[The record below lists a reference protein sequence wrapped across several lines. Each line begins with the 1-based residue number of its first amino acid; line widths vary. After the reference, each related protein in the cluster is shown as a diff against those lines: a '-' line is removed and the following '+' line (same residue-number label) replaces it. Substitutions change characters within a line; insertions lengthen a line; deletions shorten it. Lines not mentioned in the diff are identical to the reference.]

1 MRNFKRFGRKW
12 QGGWIQAAIPIAS
25 ALIGAIG
32 ANQAAKTAAAGG
44 QTTQVREPWGPA
56 SPYLQASMQQAQGW
70 GASPL
75 PYANPSEMVAPLNP
89 LQLASVPAQ
98 VGAAGASQDVANAG
112 AGGIMP
118 FLTGQM
124 MDVNQ
129 NPWLQAA
136 IQASVRPQVENY
148 AENILPNIRG
158 SFGGTDAFDNSRQ
171 GIAEGIASRGLTQS
185 IADTAARMSNAGY
198 NTGMQATQNAFS
210 QVPTVQS
217 GLMMPGQQVWNVGA
231 ALQGQEQQLANA
243 RGLYDQPFNLYNAAG
258 GAAGTQ
264 TTQAPVPTQNPLLAG
279 VGGALTGMQMY
290 DIWKRSQTGQ
300 NVYPVQEMVPGQ
312 YSTTNVQYG

>member
-1 MRNFKRFGRKW
+1 
-12 QGGWIQAAIPIAS
+12 
-25 ALIGAIG
+25 LIGAIG
-32 ANQAAKTAAAGG
+32 ANQAAKAAPP

-56 SPYLQASMQQAQGW
+56 SPYLQAAMQQAQGW
-70 GASPL
+70 GSSPL
-75 PYANPSEMVAPLNP
+75 PYANPGEMVAPLNP

-112 AGGIMP
+112 ASGIMP
-118 FLTGQM
+118 FLTGQL

-136 IQASVRPQVENY
+136 IQAAVRPQVENY

-185 IADTAARMSNAGY
+185 VADTAARMSNAGY
-198 NTGMQATQNAFS
+198 TTGLQATQNAFS

-231 ALQGQEQQLANA
+231 ALQGQSQQEANA
-243 RGLYDQPFNLYNAAG
+243 RGLYDQLLWQRINQPFNLYNAAG

-264 TTQAPVPTQNPLLAG
+264 TTQAPMPTQSPLLSG

-290 DIWKRSQTGQ
+290 DIWRRSQTGQ
-300 NVYPVQEMVPGQ
+300 TPAPIAYSGYNSSTPYAGDYGWGNV
-312 YSTTNVQYG
+312 